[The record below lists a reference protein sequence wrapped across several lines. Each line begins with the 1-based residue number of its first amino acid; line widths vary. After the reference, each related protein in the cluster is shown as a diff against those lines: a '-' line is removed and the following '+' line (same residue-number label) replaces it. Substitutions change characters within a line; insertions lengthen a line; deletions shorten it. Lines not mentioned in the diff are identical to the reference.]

1 MSDDIAV
8 KAATKIREEFWEDF
22 DQALSPKYASKRIYA
37 EQLEELVT
45 EAEGRLVAVNEEIIA
60 EGE

>member
-1 MSDDIAV
+1 MNDDTAV

-22 DQALSPKYASKRIYA
+22 DQALSPKYASKRAYA
-37 EQLEELVT
+37 EQLEELMT
-45 EAEGRLVAVNEEIIA
+45 DAEGRLDAINEEIIA